1 MLALAASAPRGF
13 LLLLAP
19 PPPSKLYSSKTLILV
34 AKQPVPKFPSRSS
47 GEHSGRKMG
56 VRGRGVC
63 LKLQSMCGNT
73 KGPER
78 ARDLV
83 EVVVYAHVCTHTHV
97 HVCQRLI
104 SGILLDSFPSFVVVV
119 V

>member
-47 GEHSGRKMG
+47 GEHRGRKMG
-56 VRGRGVC
+56 ARGGGGC

-78 ARDLV
+78 VRDLV
-83 EVVVYAHVCTHTHV
+83 EVVAYAHVCTHTHV

-104 SGILLDSFPSFVVVV
+104 SGILLDGFPSFVVVV